1 MKSAVKK
8 TISLPSDLA
17 KEVEEMAREEGKP
30 VSAVIQDA
38 LRLAKRE
45 RLKKNFYQVQNY
57 WSRKAQEK
65 GILTERD
72 LERYPSQGKQ
82 WSTFYLIT
90 RSKPELAINLRDAAH
105 VSLLQVPSNV
115 SAEVLPNGACILH
128 PRRLSGPLARLRG
141 QAAET
146 FGNRGRLA
154 PMQLE

>member
-8 TISLPSDLA
+8 TISLPSGLA

-72 LERYPSQGKQ
+72 LERY
-82 WSTFYLIT
+82 L
-90 RSKPELAINLRDAAH
+90 KP
-105 VSLLQVPSNV
+105 
-115 SAEVLPNGACILH
+115 
-128 PRRLSGPLARLRG
+128 
-141 QAAET
+141 
-146 FGNRGRLA
+146 
-154 PMQLE
+154 